1 MRRTETQNA
10 AHAFGV
16 RALRDLKLAQMN
28 ERGDIPDLFARRAR
42 HVVEEN
48 ERVWRAVELLEAG
61 DGSGFGKLMNESHES
76 SRRNF
81 ENSTLELD
89 LLVSIAQRLPG
100 VLGARLTGAG
110 FGGATVTL
118 CEKSAAP
125 AVAHQLAKDYIA
137 QTRTEPQVFVC
148 EIADGAL

>member
-1 MRRTETQNA
+1 
-10 AHAFGV
+10 
-16 RALRDLKLAQMN
+16 LR
-28 ERGDIPDLFARRAR
+28 RRAR

-61 DGSGFGKLMNESHES
+61 AGCGLGELMNASHES

-81 ENSTLELD
+81 ENSAPELD
-89 LLVSIAQRLPG
+89 LLVSIAQELSG

-118 CEKSAAP
+118 CQKIAAH
-125 AVAHQLAKDYIA
+125 AVAQQLATDYTA
-137 QTRTEPQVFVC
+137 QTGTEPQVFVC